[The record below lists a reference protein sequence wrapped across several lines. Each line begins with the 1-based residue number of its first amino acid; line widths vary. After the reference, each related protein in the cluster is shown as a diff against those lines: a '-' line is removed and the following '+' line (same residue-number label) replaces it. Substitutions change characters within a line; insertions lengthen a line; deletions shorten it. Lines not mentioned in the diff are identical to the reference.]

1 MPFLRFSRD
10 KRGYENTYLCHTFR
24 RGDGPPRLRVLYWF
38 RTPPGV
44 KVGRAALT
52 PESIR
57 CIEESNPDLRFD
69 WDTILKV
76 KPPPAPDLERVGRG
90 ERSRVTRRQ
99 RRAAGREVAQYAGG
113 SLGEASAPAI
123 EANHPEAAVLV
134 EGKEVGDVTT
144 GEDGWETDLRAGQER
159 ADEVPKHV
167 VIGLTDAEG
176 LARLRARHSE
186 ILTRIDDR
194 VRDPEKIDQL
204 REQAALLNPD
214 AWATVEE
221 ARERIASLDEV
232 TAALR
237 KLLGRRRRNRRGRTR
252 KVESGKV
259 KSEELSVEGGSDDS
273 GPSTAAAAVS
283 VGEPE
288 VSSDA
293 SLKTRVSAGRVG
305 GSDRRRGGDSDPE

>member
-24 RGDGPPRLRVLYWF
+24 RGGGPPRLRVLYWF

-52 PESIR
+52 PEAIR
-57 CIEESNPDLRFD
+57 AIEESNPELRFD

-76 KPPPAPDLERVGRG
+76 KPPPAPVLERLRRD
-90 ERSRVTRRQ
+90 RSRVTRGQ
-99 RRAAGREVAQYAGG
+99 RRAVGGKEAQSAGG
-113 SLGEASAPAI
+113 SLGEASERGSVPN
-123 EANHPEAAVLV
+123 EPEVVGVV
-134 EGKEVGDVTT
+134 EGKEGGEAAT
-144 GEDGWETDLRAGQER
+144 GEDAWE
-159 ADEVPKHV
+159 ADVPASQDGTIEGAKHV
-167 VIGLTDAEG
+167 VLGLTDAEG

-194 VRDPEKIDQL
+194 VRDPEKIEQL

-237 KLLGRRRRNRRGRTR
+237 KLLGRRRRKRRGRGR
-252 KVESGKV
+252 KVESARG
-259 KSEELSVEGGSDDS
+259 KSEEVSVDGGSDDS
-273 GPSTAAAAVS
+273 EPSTTAPAVS
-283 VGEPE
+283 VGEGE
-288 VSSDA
+288 VSSGG
-293 SLKTRVSAGRVG
+293 SLQTQVSTGRVD
-305 GSDRRRGGDSDPE
+305 GSDGGRVGDSDPE

>member
-24 RGDGPPRLRVLYWF
+24 RGGGPPRLKVLYWF

-52 PESIR
+52 PEAIR
-57 CIEESNPDLRFD
+57 SIEESNPELRFD
-69 WDTILKV
+69 WDAILKV
-76 KPPPAPDLERVGRG
+76 KPPPAPDLERLGR
-90 ERSRVTRRQ
+90 ERNRVTRRQ
-99 RRAAGREVAQYAGG
+99 GRAVTGEGAQNADRSPAEATTPESVAMQTEVVVSVEEEGVGNATAGEDAWEADVSATREG
-113 SLGEASAPAI
+113 SNEAS
-123 EANHPEAAVLV
+123 
-134 EGKEVGDVTT
+134 
-144 GEDGWETDLRAGQER
+144 
-159 ADEVPKHV
+159 KHV
-167 VIGLTDAEG
+167 VLGLTDAEG

-194 VRDPEKIDQL
+194 VRDPERIERL

-237 KLLGRRRRNRRGRTR
+237 KLLGRRRRNRRGRAR
-252 KVESGKV
+252 KVESGRV
-259 KSEELSVEGGSDDS
+259 KPEEVSVRGSDDS
-273 GPSTAAAAVS
+273 GPSGTAPAVS
-283 VGEPE
+283 VGGEGLSSN
-288 VSSDA
+288 VSPQTQVCTGGVD
-293 SLKTRVSAGRVG
+293 
-305 GSDRRRGGDSDPE
+305 GSDGGRGGDSDPE